1 MIGCAGLRCHTTKV
15 MTKGMQAPVLE
26 ADGACCR
33 WGSLLQFVEHVADQI
48 KLFGLGRS
56 KWYFDDGA
64 SRMTHPGRGP
74 GAAALKALGDLFF
87 RVLFVVAV
95 LYVVLCLL
103 RWLTG
108 WNISLRP

>member
-1 MIGCAGLRCHTTKV
+1 MAQKYSESVDNGEPNDPLTAESR
-15 MTKGMQAPVLE
+15 
-26 ADGACCR
+26 
-33 WGSLLQFVEHVADQI
+33 

>member
-1 MIGCAGLRCHTTKV
+1 
-15 MTKGMQAPVLE
+15 
-26 ADGACCR
+26 
-33 WGSLLQFVEHVADQI
+33 
-48 KLFGLGRS
+48 
-56 KWYFDDGA
+56 
-64 SRMTHPGRGP
+64 MTHPGRGP
-74 GAAALKALGDLFF
+74 GAASLKALGELFF